1 MCIRVSSK
9 GKFIF
14 QYPGAW
20 SQIEM
25 MMQKR
30 LSDTFSIFVN
40 KVTNSCCS
48 MVYSRTICT
57 EDFTFLNINMQYT
70 FITCMPFIFQHYHF
84 KLKLSI
90 LKNIERVCFSCC
102 SSIFTLLNVI
112 SFSILFCPF
121 STRLLHKHQTIWSC
135 LISLGS
141 LISRGKY
148 YSNITL

>member
-1 MCIRVSSK
+1 
-9 GKFIF
+9 
-14 QYPGAW
+14 
-20 SQIEM
+20 M

-40 KVTNSCCS
+40 KVTNSCHS

-70 FITCMPFIFQHYHF
+70 FITCMPVILQDYHF
-84 KLKLSI
+84 KRKLSI
-90 LKNIERVCFSCC
+90 FKNIKRVCSCCC

-135 LISLGS
+135 SISLGS
-141 LISRGKY
+141 LISEGKY
-148 YSNITL
+148 SRNINCMSLLSVVVWD